1 MPAAQLSGVLMTD
14 TTDLMLSLAE
24 AIENGNSNDN
34 GTLVLNQEQS
44 YWIVQSL
51 RDKAASM
58 QVDNDRPV
66 QANEDRPTQADQDQ
80 LQKHIEAAL
89 DV

>member
-1 MPAAQLSGVLMTD
+1 MTD
-14 TTDLMLSLAE
+14 TAHMMLSLAD
-24 AIENGNSNDN
+24 AIENGNPNDIE
-34 GTLVLNQEQS
+34 GTFVLNAEQS

>member
-1 MPAAQLSGVLMTD
+1 MTD

-58 QVDNDRPV
+58 QLDKVPSTQVDQEHLRKHV
-66 QANEDRPTQADQDQ
+66 ED
-80 LQKHIEAAL
+80 AL
-89 DV
+89 EFCACGR